1 MILFIKEYIKKIE
14 VISVTNQTGRR
25 GGIRGRRRRH
35 SQSSG
40 RGGAGAVAAGLLAG
54 VGEGESGLVVAA
66 ASPWASPFSA
76 TICRCWFLREEEK
89 R

>member
-1 MILFIKEYIKKIE
+1 M
-14 VISVTNQTGRR
+14 SQTKLDEEEELGEDEEDIA
-25 GGIRGRRRRH
+25 GVVEGV
-35 SQSSG
+35 
-40 RGGAGAVAAGLLAG
+40 GAKAAGLLAG

>member
-25 GGIRGRRRRH
+25 GGIRGRRRR
-35 SQSSG
+35 
-40 RGGAGAVAAGLLAG
+40 LLAG

-66 ASPWASPFSA
+66 ASPWASTNTLLPFLHEL
-76 TICRCWFLREEEK
+76 II
-89 R
+89 

>member
-35 SQSSG
+35 SG
-40 RGGAGAVAAGLLAG
+40 VVEGVGAAAAGLLAG

-66 ASPWASPFSA
+66 TSPWASPFSA

>member
-1 MILFIKEYIKKIE
+1 M
-14 VISVTNQTGRR
+14 SQTKLDGEEEL
-25 GGIRGRRRRH
+25 GEDEEDIAGVVEGV
-35 SQSSG
+35 
-40 RGGAGAVAAGLLAG
+40 GAAAAGLLAG

-66 ASPWASPFSA
+66 ASPWASLFSA